1 MRVENSR
8 THRKTLQVRLN
19 RQAEMELW
27 EQLALG
33 ALAILVLFMFRPG
46 IKATIERSKNAEEK
60 HWGTLI
66 FLAVVL
72 VAFVI
77 LLISSVR

>member
-1 MRVENSR
+1 M
-8 THRKTLQVRLN
+8 
-19 RQAEMELW
+19 ALW
-27 EQLALG
+27 EQIALG

-60 HWGTLI
+60 HWGTIAL
-66 FLAVVL
+66 LAVVL

-77 LLISSVR
+77 LMIWSIR

>member
-1 MRVENSR
+1 M
-8 THRKTLQVRLN
+8 TGLFD
-19 RQAEMELW
+19 MELW

-33 ALAILVLFMFRPG
+33 ALAILVLFLFRPG

-60 HWGTLI
+60 HWGTLAL
-66 FLAVVL
+66 LAIIL
-72 VAFVI
+72 IAFVI

>member
-1 MRVENSR
+1 M
-8 THRKTLQVRLN
+8 T
-19 RQAEMELW
+19 RQLDMELW

-33 ALAILVLFMFRPG
+33 ALAILVLFLFRPG

-60 HWGTLI
+60 HWGTVAL
-66 FLAVVL
+66 LAVVL

-77 LLISSVR
+77 LLIWSVR